1 MTPDEILDRV
11 RAVLTHQFGARPEQ
25 ITRATVALDVD
36 GWDSVSHVHVML
48 EIERRFGVKIP
59 DDRILS
65 MDNVGDLV
73 DILTDL
79 TARR

>member
-11 RAVLTHQFGARPEQ
+11 RAILAHQFGARPDQ
-25 ITRATVALDVD
+25 ITRDTVALDVD

-59 DDRILS
+59 DDRVLS

-79 TARR
+79 TARP